1 MGCCSS
7 TKADKQVGNVA
18 TLLPKLVSAP
28 RSLARFQEPIQ
39 SITLHEFG
47 DESEHGVGAVVMA
60 VVQQASGVTQGLV
73 AAKARLAK
81 KGLTIP
87 CLHGVSVRP
96 HDRKLSP

>member
-7 TKADKQVGNVA
+7 TKADKQMGKVA

-39 SITLHEFG
+39 CITLHAFG
-47 DESEHGVGAVVMA
+47 DASEHGVGAVAMA

-87 CLHGVSVRP
+87 RLHGGSVHS